1 MIHPLLQGSGMS
13 QHVQKLVNFS
23 SKRWK
28 IFLSTKNGFRV
39 KGNIIIIHHPQ
50 TAYRTKKFLGMPKL
64 WWWIQWNSVTM
75 LVLGNVKNVFKH
87 GLILFPDLL
96 FCCFIAT
103 SQCYWGYSNIFT
115 STLELRQLCVL
126 EVRIRLMMLLSIFL
140 FILFSADCFFVGL
153 GECSKQTWPTS

>member
-50 TAYRTKKFLGMPKL
+50 TAYRTKKIGDAQVVMMDSLKFSDYVKV
-64 WWWIQWNSVTM
+64 W
-75 LVLGNVKNVFKH
+75 GNVKHGFKD
-87 GLILFPDLL
+87 GFILFPDLL

-115 STLELRQLCVL
+115 SRLELRQLCVL

-140 FILFSADCFFVGL
+140 YSIFC
-153 GECSKQTWPTS
+153 